1 MTTLH
6 VTKYLA
12 RSSSLSLLT
21 ALMYRYFTCTCTI
34 DADKIDLAIYRARM
48 SNALTAVRHQRS
60 RAPAKLIINER
71 EGRSGLNLQRGADE
85 LPRGAGSI
93 GLLKE

>member
-21 ALMYRYFTCTCTI
+21 ALMYRYFTCTI

-60 RAPAKLIINER
+60 RAPAKLINER
-71 EGRSGLNLQRGADE
+71 EGRDE
-85 LPRGAGSI
+85 AG
-93 GLLKE
+93 